1 MHFKLF
7 GALLAFGTLSQAA
20 FNRGALNAFNK
31 EHPRRYD
38 QKRAPAPP
46 SAPVLET
53 RSKSKFLNKHTEK
66 FVVNGSAI
74 PEVAFDIGESYAGL
88 LPISQDPDESRELYF
103 WFFPSTNPHAG
114 DEVVIW

>member
-1 MHFKLF
+1 MQFKF
-7 GALLAFGTLSQAA
+7 IGALLAFGAVSQAG

-31 EHPRRYD
+31 EHPRHYD

-46 SAPVLET
+46 SAPFLEA
-53 RSKSKFLNKHTEK
+53 RGKSKFLNKKTEK
-66 FVVNGSAI
+66 FVVDGSAI

-88 LPISQDPDESRELYF
+88 LPISKDSHESRELYF